1 MTNKLIEAVI
11 NEAERLVSQIDDL
24 PGWVDEAVDMP
35 SGDKL
40 EEAIEA
46 YRNSVKAER
55 VATRPAP
62 SSVADVVARLIEDH
76 DDWKAISAD
85 RTGGTWVL
93 CDGTCMLRFRDDVC
107 PMPGL
112 KPRFPDGGAIAKF
125 ARIENPV
132 ALASTRST
140 TLEQLEA
147 WAASAVKFDDKA
159 GYCGSANMCA
169 LIGGVL
175 VGMPRFVAW
184 ALSVARFD
192 SGALLVKS
200 NAEERMVS
208 VSGEGWEV
216 VVMGLRGE
224 AIFNAPELLKENA
237 NG

>member
-1 MTNKLIEAVI
+1 MKNLIEAIV
-11 NEAERLVSQIDDL
+11 NEAKRLVGHIDDL
-24 PGWVDEAVDMP
+24 PGWADEALDMP
-35 SGDKL
+35 STDKL

-46 YRNSVKAER
+46 YRNHVKAER
-55 VATRPAP
+55 VAMRPEP

-76 DDWKAISAD
+76 DDWKVISAD

-93 CDGTCMLRFRDDVC
+93 CDGTCTLRLRDDVC

-112 KPRFPDGGAIAKF
+112 KPRFPYGDAIAKF
-125 ARIENPV
+125 ARVENPV
-132 ALASTRST
+132 SLASTRHT

-147 WAASAVKFDDKA
+147 WAASAVKFDDQA
-159 GYCGSANMCA
+159 GYCGSANTCA

-184 ALSVARFD
+184 VLNVARFD

-200 NAEERMVS
+200 NAEKRMVS
-208 VSGEGWEV
+208 VGGEGWEA
-216 VVMGLRGE
+216 VVMGLRVE
-224 AIFNAPELLKENA
+224 ASFVAPELLKENA